1 MHELTYQRRLA
12 CLQGPWPQVLS
23 PSCLLQRPR
32 TAPRGDGYV
41 QHMRE
46 RKVAM
51 KHPLW
56 KARACM
62 VFVQRPLRLFHT
74 CNCSSPPQQRDG
86 HTGSNSPLRC
96 DDTARSG
103 RDGASPTLKLRS
115 YACPNVTASL
125 WICAQVR
132 CMAVR
137 CTHHKRSADR
147 RGLAEVARFTRSSH
161 GTRHQP
167 SCPHPVWCSATSSS
181 RLKATAPRN
190 ASKPS
195 GWWPGP
201 TRVRCAEQE
210 LPSHE

>member
-1 MHELTYQRRLA
+1 
-12 CLQGPWPQVLS
+12 
-23 PSCLLQRPR
+23 
-32 TAPRGDGYV
+32 V

-62 VFVQRPLRLFHT
+62 IFVQRPLRRFHT
-74 CNCSSPPQQRDG
+74 CNCSSSPNNMEA
-86 HTGSNSPLRC
+86 TGLCCLATC
-96 DDTARSG
+96 DDTARSA

-125 WICAQVR
+125 WMCAQVR

-161 GTRHQP
+161 GKRHQLIRAHMQ
-167 SCPHPVWCSATSSS
+167 CGAGPHPD
-181 RLKATAPRN
+181 
-190 ASKPS
+190 
-195 GWWPGP
+195 
-201 TRVRCAEQE
+201 
-210 LPSHE
+210 